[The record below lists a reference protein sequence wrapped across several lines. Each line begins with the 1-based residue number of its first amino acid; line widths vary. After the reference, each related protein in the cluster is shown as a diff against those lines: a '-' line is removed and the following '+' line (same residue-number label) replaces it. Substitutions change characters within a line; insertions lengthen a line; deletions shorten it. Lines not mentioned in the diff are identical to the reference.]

1 MAEDGGD
8 TKFIYS
14 AVLFALAVLFL
25 MPVMLNVVSSPSNDS
40 EGDAV
45 VNSLLSDY
53 SNFTGNNANLGMEDV
68 WILSGIYTPYLG
80 GPYNYEPNGWLYG
93 AKIGVYSDYLPT
105 QYANTPMS
113 NTTVRYDPNQ
123 NCYKYNAVDGDD
135 NPITTFNGH
144 KTGDIYTAVSMDLAK
159 KSDIFFTSAGKHT
172 NGNYFWYEYSGYR
185 YEFTAPAEYS
195 IKDSNGNIQQVSP
208 SKSGLSLIWYDYL
221 GGAPGGSSGISGQLI
236 LSSDLGVAFLTTED
250 ILKAYE
256 DSISTARFELTFS
269 GINVNLYVRI
279 NPYYI
284 SQGLDVAQCWEA
296 GYWDVMVTTNSA
308 SGASYEGADYQ
319 FSIYDIWD
327 TFISLFTFNTA
338 DYGLTG
344 TVALIA
350 SVVMVMPMY
359 ACLISI
365 GASHHKVLIIAGV
378 LMAVQA
384 IATAIMNWD
393 FGGIL

>member
-1 MAEDGGD
+1 MEN
-8 TKFIYS
+8 TKI
-14 AVLFALAVLFL
+14 
-25 MPVMLNVVSSPSNDS
+25 
-40 EGDAV
+40 
-45 VNSLLSDY
+45 
-53 SNFTGNNANLGMEDV
+53 
-68 WILSGIYTPYLG
+68 I
-80 GPYNYEPNGWLYG
+80 
-93 AKIGVYSDYLPT
+93 
-105 QYANTPMS
+105 
-113 NTTVRYDPNQ
+113 YDPAE
-123 NCYKYNAVDGDD
+123 NCYKYSGVDGDG
-135 NPITTFNGH
+135 NPITTFDGH
-144 KTGDIYTAVSMDLAK
+144 KTGDIYTAVSMDLAQ
-159 KSDIFFTSAGKHT
+159 KSDIFFTSSGKHT
-172 NGNYFWYEYSGYR
+172 SGSYFWYEYSGYR
-185 YEFTAPAEYS
+185 YEFTAPTEYT
-195 IKDSNGNIQQVSP
+195 IKDNNGNVQPVSP

-221 GGAPGGSSGISGQLI
+221 GGVSSGLSGQLI

-269 GINVNLYVRI
+269 GINVNVYIRI

-308 SGASYEGADYQ
+308 SSSSYEGADYQ

-344 TVALIA
+344 TVAVIA

-359 ACLISI
+359 ACLIAI

-378 LMAVQA
+378 LASIQA
-384 IATAIMNWD
+384 IATAIMSW
-393 FGGIL
+393 GL

>member
-14 AVLFALAVLFL
+14 AVIFALAVLFL
-25 MPVMLNVVSSPSNDS
+25 MPVMLNVVSGPSSDN

-45 VNSLLSDY
+45 VNTLLSDY

-68 WILSGIYTPYLG
+68 WLLSGIYTPYLG
-80 GPYNYEPNGWLYG
+80 GAYNFEPNGWLFG
-93 AKIGVYSDYLPT
+93 SKIGVYTDYLPT
-105 QYANTPMS
+105 QYVNTPME
-113 NTTVRYDPNQ
+113 NTKIIYDPAE
-123 NCYKYNAVDGDD
+123 NCYKYSGVDGDG
-135 NPITTFNGH
+135 NPITTFDGH
-144 KTGDIYTAVSMDLAK
+144 KTGDIYTAVSMDLAQ

-172 NGNYFWYEYSGYR
+172 SGSYFWYEYSGYR
-185 YEFTAPAEYS
+185 YEFTAPTEYT
-195 IKDSNGNIQQVSP
+195 IRDSNGNVQPVSP

-221 GGAPGGSSGISGQLI
+221 GGVSSGISGQLI

-256 DSISTARFELTFS
+256 NSISTARFELTFS
-269 GINVNLYVRI
+269 GINVNVYIRI

-344 TVALIA
+344 TVATIA

-359 ACLISI
+359 ACLIAI
-365 GASHHKVLIIAGV
+365 GASHHKVLIIAGI
-378 LMAVQA
+378 LASIQA
-384 IATAIMNWD
+384 IATAIMGW
-393 FGGIL
+393 GL